1 MLLRYLAPLTLLL
14 LLGCK
19 TIQTTPLTAAPE
31 TETRQLDTM
40 TVSAPPMME
49 GMEMEETEPEDFALP
64 TYRAA
69 ATRTHD
75 LLHTTLRVK
84 FDWETEQVMGV
95 ANLRMAPLFYATDQ
109 VTLDAKGFKFN
120 SIKLVNGKTDLQYTY
135 ESDSAQQVTI
145 MLPREYKKGEEFELV
160 IDYVA
165 TPAQSGGSSAISSDK
180 GLFFINPQGEDP
192 DKPRQI
198 WTQGETESNSRWFPT
213 FDKPNERCTQ
223 TMYITV
229 EDKYLTLSNGL
240 LKDSKKNSDGT
251 RTDHWEME
259 IPHAPYLFMIAVGE
273 FAEVKEKWR
282 GIPVN
287 YYVEKEFKDDAKAIF
302 PHTPDLLTFFSDI
315 TGVDYPWPKYSQ
327 IVVRD
332 YVSGAMENTT
342 AVIFGEFM
350 QQTERE
356 LIDNLTN
363 DKIVAHEMFH
373 HWFGDYVTCETW
385 SQLTLNEGFANYSE
399 YLWLEKQFGRDEAD
413 SHLLEE
419 WSGYLGS
426 AQRGGVHPLIWTD
439 YDDKEDMFDAHSYNK
454 GGSVLHMLR
463 YYVGDEAF
471 FASLKKYLTDNK
483 LSAVEVDELRMAFEE
498 ITGEDLNWFFNQW
511 FHQPGHPA
519 LNVTYGYNRENKE
532 ATVLVEQTQSTEN
545 GTPGVFQLPVDI
557 DIYGP
562 TGGPTRQR
570 VMVTEREQLFR
581 FPAAT
586 EPSLIVFD
594 AEHVLLGP
602 KDYNNTAAQLAAQF
616 RRAPRFLDRY
626 NALARISSLDG
637 EDELQEAIFNEAL
650 QDTFYGIRAMALQR
664 FEMGENSPA
673 LPRVRDLARQDKHS
687 EVRSTAL
694 GVLAAA
700 EDPMT
705 AELAKN
711 AIDNARSYAVVGAGL
726 AALAVAAP
734 EEATTYAKKL
744 ENEKNGEI
752 SAAVA
757 TIYSESGDV
766 AYLPY
771 FQSRLE
777 QQDGFGAMNFFGSY
791 QELLATGTP
800 EQFTAG
806 LAELRRIGTDQKQSP
821 WRRLASAKALA
832 DMRGEL
838 SDEVQMARINE
849 VISEIVAAET
859 NEDLLRIYPQF
870 TGGK

>member
-1 MLLRYLAPLTLLL
+1 
-14 LLGCK
+14 
-19 TIQTTPLTAAPE
+19 
-31 TETRQLDTM
+31 
-40 TVSAPPMME
+40 
-49 GMEMEETEPEDFALP
+49 
-64 TYRAA
+64 
-69 ATRTHD
+69 
-75 LLHTTLRVK
+75 
-84 FDWETEQVMGV
+84 
-95 ANLRMAPLFYATDQ
+95 
-109 VTLDAKGFKFN
+109 
-120 SIKLVNGKTDLQYTY
+120 
-135 ESDSAQQVTI
+135 
-145 MLPREYKKGEEFELV
+145 
-160 IDYVA
+160 
-165 TPAQSGGSSAISSDK
+165 
-180 GLFFINPQGEDP
+180 
-192 DKPRQI
+192 
-198 WTQGETESNSRWFPT
+198 
-213 FDKPNERCTQ
+213 
-223 TMYITV
+223 
-229 EDKYLTLSNGL
+229 
-240 LKDSKKNSDGT
+240 
-251 RTDHWEME
+251 
-259 IPHAPYLFMIAVGE
+259 
-273 FAEVKEKWR
+273 
-282 GIPVN
+282 
-287 YYVEKEFKDDAKAIF
+287 
-302 PHTPDLLTFFSDI
+302 
-315 TGVDYPWPKYSQ
+315 
-327 IVVRD
+327 
-332 YVSGAMENTT
+332 AMENTT

-399 YLWLEKQFGRDEAD
+399 YLWLERQFGRDEAD

-498 ITGEDLNWFFNQW
+498 VTGQDLNWFFNQW

-519 LNVTYGYNRENKE
+519 LDITYGYNRETRE
-532 ATVLVEQTQSTEN
+532 ATVLVKQTQSTEN

-557 DIYGP
+557 DVYGA
-562 TGGPTRQR
+562 GGAATRHR

-586 EPSLIVFD
+586 EPPLIVFD
-594 AEHVLLGP
+594 AEHVILGP
-602 KDYNNTAAQLAAQF
+602 KDYNSNSAQLAAQF

-637 EDELQEAIFNEAL
+637 EDDLKEAIFNEAL
-650 QDTFYGIRAMALQR
+650 QDTFYGIRAMALAR
-664 FEMGENSPA
+664 FEMGDNSPA
-673 LPRVRDLARQDKHS
+673 LARIRTLAREDAHS

-705 AELAKN
+705 VELAKS
-711 AIDNARSYAVVGAGL
+711 AVDNARSYTVVGAGL

-734 EEATTYAKKL
+734 AEAATYAKKL
-744 ENEKNGEI
+744 ENEENGEI

-757 TIYSESGDV
+757 TIYGETGDA

-771 FQSRLE
+771 FQNRLE
-777 QQDGFGAMNFFGSY
+777 KQDGFGAMNFYGSY
-791 QELLATGTP
+791 QELLAKSDP

-806 LAELRRIGTDQKQSP
+806 LAEMRRIGTDQAQSP

-832 DMRGEL
+832 DMRSEM
-838 SDEVQMARINE
+838 SDEVRIARVNE
-849 VISEIVAAET
+849 VISAIVSAET
-859 NEDLLRIYPQF
+859 NEDLIRIYPQF